1 MQPEAINTDANLYD
15 ELEIESIDGVDLMVQ
30 IKQETGKK
38 IPPEAFRDVRSI
50 RNLLDALQGL

>member
-1 MQPEAINTDANLYD
+1 MDANLYD

-30 IKQETGKK
+30 IKQEIGRK

-50 RNLLDALQGL
+50 RKLLDALQGL